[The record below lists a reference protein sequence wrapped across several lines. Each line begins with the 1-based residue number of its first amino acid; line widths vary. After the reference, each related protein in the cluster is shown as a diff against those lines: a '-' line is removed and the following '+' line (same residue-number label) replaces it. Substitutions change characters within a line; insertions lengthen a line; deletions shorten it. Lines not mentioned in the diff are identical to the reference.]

1 MYENMEYI
9 KKANEI
15 ILFEGCKSVLLA
27 DSWGIRNTGAI
38 LTSHLSDN
46 MMKILAQLGCSV
58 VFALDKDV
66 RIRDDKNIQ
75 KLKRYVNVYYL
86 WDYEDL
92 LNAKD
97 SPVDDG
103 KDTFIHLYNNRLK
116 LR

>member
-1 MYENMEYI
+1 
-9 KKANEI
+9 
-15 ILFEGCKSVLLA
+15 
-27 DSWGIRNTGAI
+27 
-38 LTSHLSDN
+38 
-46 MMKILAQLGCSV
+46 
-58 VFALDKDV
+58 
-66 RIRDDKNIQ
+66 
-75 KLKRYVNVYYL
+75 VNVYYL